1 MTQPNALAHLA
12 ASGVPLDSI
21 PESQKAVL
29 VGLSDTEIGI
39 LTSIKTRLDAAAPD
53 VQALSEGSGGTFW

>member
-1 MTQPNALAHLA
+1 
-12 ASGVPLDSI
+12 VPLDSI

-29 VGLSDTEIGI
+29 VDLSDTEIGI

-53 VQALSEGSGGTFW
+53 VQAHSTSEGGIFW